1 MPLYPSVSEL
11 RSRRLLTVISLLY
24 GLCVGV
30 LPMTRGR
37 RRRYLAPTAL
47 VREYLVVA
55 GRLPPGRRDSRIVL
69 LRLDRARWVGR
80 TAPLLH
86 PPTHSCGSPKD
97 HCGCTAQSPPRC
109 RSLVPSARRHAADL
123 ALCVAF
129 AIARAVCLVA
139 STQCGEVKCTVLSLI
154 AAVAR
159 DRTTADMQ
167 RAMCPVDRLRCA
179 PVETFIRTFGTV
191 LYR

>member
-11 RSRRLLTVISLLY
+11 RSRCLLTVISLLY

-86 PPTHSCGSPKD
+86 PLLHSYGSPKG
-97 HCGCTAQSPPRC
+97 HCGWYCAEPTTLS
-109 RSLVPSARRHAADL
+109 
-123 ALCVAF
+123 
-129 AIARAVCLVA
+129 IARAVSPSSRGRLGA
-139 STQCGEVKCTVLSLI
+139 
-154 AAVAR
+154 
-159 DRTTADMQ
+159 
-167 RAMCPVDRLRCA
+167 LRCVRNSTSCLPRRVNSVWRSQVHCA
-179 PVETFIRTFGTV
+179 FIDRCSRTRPNNSRYATCDVPGRTAS
-191 LYR
+191 LRPR